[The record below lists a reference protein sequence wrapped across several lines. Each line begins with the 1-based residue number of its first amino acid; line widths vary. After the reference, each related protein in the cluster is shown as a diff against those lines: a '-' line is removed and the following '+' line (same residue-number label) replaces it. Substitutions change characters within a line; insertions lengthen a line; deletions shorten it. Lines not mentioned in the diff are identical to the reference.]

1 MVSLFCFS
9 HLIGQLAEAHIVSW
23 FELGRVQLDLLS
35 QLDQAWRGSQTALQ
49 SHLFQY
55 VKVVRRKCSRKNA
68 GMCVYRFGGWRWC
81 WKDFPLLCSNSS
93 EVVLFHIVMFL
104 EHLII
109 SAFQKPFQCTI

>member
-49 SHLFQY
+49 SHLLQCL
-55 VKVVRRKCSRKNA
+55 KVVEKNVIGKLLVGVSTGLGGGGGA
-68 GMCVYRFGGWRWC
+68 GRVF
-81 WKDFPLLCSNSS
+81 LSS
-93 EVVLFHIVMFL
+93 VRTVDRLSCFR
-104 EHLII
+104 
-109 SAFQKPFQCTI
+109 